1 MSIRLFEQYTPQIHP
16 TAYVDEAALV
26 IGDVEIGQDSSI
38 WPMSVVRGDIQSI
51 RIGARTSIQ
60 DGTIIHVT
68 HDSRFCPGGQPTVI
82 GNSVTVG
89 HKVILHAC
97 TIEDFC
103 LIGMGAIVMDKAVV
117 QSRVTIGAGSV
128 VPPGKVLESGFLYVG
143 SPIRQVR
150 PLTERELEFLEYS
163 AQNYQRLKDRYR
175 AMTGFAEAA
184 SDPASIEP
192 EASPVAPPV
201 APKPRTR
208 RSTTR
213 KRG

>member
-1 MSIRLFEQYTPQIHP
+1 MSVRPFEECKPLIHP
-16 TAYVDEAALV
+16 TAYVDETALV

-82 GNSVTVG
+82 GNDVTVG

-97 TIEDFC
+97 TIESFC
-103 LIGMGAIVMDKAVV
+103 LIGMGAIIMDKAVV

-163 AQNYQRLKDRYR
+163 AQNYRRLKDRYR
-175 AMTGFAEAA
+175 AMSGSSVEAA
-184 SDPASIEP
+184 SEPAPIKP
-192 EASPVAPPV
+192 ESPPV

-208 RSTTR
+208 RSTAR
-213 KRG
+213 KRD

>member
-82 GNSVTVG
+82 GNDVTVG

-175 AMTGFAEAA
+175 AMTGPAKAA
-184 SDPASIEP
+184 SDPAPVKP

-201 APKPRTR
+201 APKPRAR

-213 KRG
+213 KRS